1 MAINSFAPHRDL
13 GTEDL
18 RYKSA
23 LATGLRPRPASGP
36 WAWDAGLVAR
46 TLQERHAG
54 RLTAMLTYKSA
65 HFYRETHAP
74 YSSGLNI
81 LWWRLR
87 HQCHILWLA
96 PLMNNSEFHLYYDI

>member
-1 MAINSFAPHRDL
+1 
-13 GTEDL
+13 
-18 RYKSA
+18 
-23 LATGLRPRPASGP
+23 LRPAGEGSKGLG
-36 WAWDAGLVAR
+36 AGLVAR

-74 YSSGLNI
+74 HDGGLNI

-87 HQCHILWLA
+87 YQCHILWLA
-96 PLMNNSEFHLYYDI
+96 PLRNGSEFHLYSYI